1 VVEPLVANEAV
12 ARSNRVYDFNIKK
25 RCDMDYI
32 VDVEDDGAGLFI
44 NIPEDLVEKFDLQDG
59 DEFDAELIDDKLI
72 IHIRK

>member
-1 VVEPLVANEAV
+1 
-12 ARSNRVYDFNIKK
+12 
-25 RCDMDYI
+25 MDYI

>member
-1 VVEPLVANEAV
+1 MVELHLAKVVV
-12 ARSNRVYDFNIKK
+12 ARSSRVYDFNIKK
-25 RCDMDYI
+25 RCDVDYI